1 MKYNFI
7 ACCLFA
13 SLLGA
18 GCTAETEF
26 SGTSAAGQLS
36 VILQPAGL
44 QGTVATTDDKRMN
57 DVKAFRFDG
66 GQLQETYGPLVPGDD
81 GRCYLNLA
89 DNRGT
94 LYFLAN
100 ASQVTALEALVPGA
114 TTLDDFLAFS
124 ASTSDMTEHGLLMSG
139 REELGSQSA
148 SELTVA
154 MTRSVARIDLES
166 TDQGVEVLQ
175 ISIDGLADEG
185 YLNPQATATHPQE
198 AATTRFDKQYNTPL
212 SNVRETVFYL
222 CEQQGTDIQAEVLVR
237 FRNALH
243 KMKASLPTTIR
254 RNTVYTIHVYGR
266 GGDVTMNISNGDW
279 EQGDTSGSE
288 AQIKARVNLEASALP
303 ANVKVNST
311 CDSVFIPY
319 TENNFNLVLDAE
331 PGATVTVDGNITGVN
346 VQATANRTLEP
357 VARLAVSNVHR
368 LPGTIREYIHVNVY
382 KEQFHKGRIVLV
394 FQPNPTQLEGGII
407 LDENGICDF
416 GRYIEGELGRLIL
429 PSGKI
434 ATVETD
440 NGQTPWIKLAEN
452 AGSYRILGGWKP
464 NDPEADG
471 RMQEARLVI
480 TDSDGSNREV
490 YPIRRRNW
498 GLPVVNIGGTWWC
511 KYNLRGNV
519 KSFDD
524 QISIADDQAAGTGV
538 LDRLTTCSDDELLS
552 LMGGQ
557 YQGGNPDELSLS
569 HNGTAFYHEGMKG
582 SAQNWGQIPAT
593 QMAPD
598 GYQLPTYDDYA
609 FFVWGTN
616 CNIGGVGT
624 RTHQNSQGQTI
635 TVNIVER
642 EARFLEV
649 SYGTIAFYDFEY
661 EGNHWTLYGLGHQW
675 NTTDGNIAQMSII
688 MAITGNTS
696 NSWYM
701 EGYAQASRPG
711 QNWFKFT
718 AQNSIKT
725 RTVRCIKSPVEYI
738 YN

>member
-26 SGTSAAGQLS
+26 SDIPAAGQLP

-44 QGTVATTDDKRMN
+44 QGTAATTDDKRMN
-57 DVKAFRFDG
+57 DVKAFRFNG
-66 GQLQETYGPLVPGDD
+66 GHLQEIYGPLVPGND

-89 DNRGT
+89 DNRGS

-100 ASQVTALEALVPGA
+100 ASQVTALEALIPGV
-114 TTLDDFLAFS
+114 TTLDDFLTLS

-175 ISIDGLADEG
+175 VSINGLADEG
-185 YLNPQATATHPQE
+185 YINPQATATHPQN

-212 SNVRETVFYL
+212 SNARETIFYL

-266 GGDVTMNISNGDW
+266 GGDVTMNISNDDW
-279 EQGDTSGSE
+279 EQGETSGTE
-288 AQIKARVNLEASALP
+288 TQIKAKVNVEASALP
-303 ANVKVNST
+303 ADIKVNNT

-331 PGATVTVDGNITGVN
+331 PGTTVIVDGRITGVN
-346 VQATANRTLEP
+346 VQATTSRALEP
-357 VARLAVSNVHR
+357 VARLTVSNVRR
-368 LPGTIREYIHVNVY
+368 LPGTIREYIYVDVY
-382 KEQFHKGRIVLV
+382 QEQIHKGRIVLA
-394 FQPNPTQLEGGII
+394 FLPSPIQLEGGIV
-407 LDENGICDF
+407 LDEDGICDF

-429 PSGKI
+429 PSNKTAEI
-434 ATVETD
+434 EAD
-440 NGQTPWIKLAEN
+440 NRQTPWIKLDGD
-452 AGSYRILGGWKP
+452 AGNYRILGGWKP

-471 RMQEARLVI
+471 RMQEARLII

-498 GLPVVNIGGTWWC
+498 GLPVVNIDGTWWC

-519 KSFDD
+519 KSFND
-524 QISIADDQAAGTGV
+524 QISIADDLAAGASV
-538 LDRLTTCSDDELLS
+538 LERLTTCSDDELLP

-557 YQGGNPDELSLS
+557 YQGGNPNELPLS
-569 HNGTAFYHEGMKG
+569 YNGTTFYHEGMKG

-593 QMAPD
+593 QMAPE
-598 GYQLPTYDDYA
+598 GYQLPTYNDYA

-624 RTHQNSQGQTI
+624 RTHQNSRGQTI

-642 EARFLEV
+642 EARFLNQPY
-649 SYGTIAFYDFEY
+649 STIAFYDFEY

-675 NTTDGNIAQMSII
+675 NTTAGNISRMSII

-696 NSWYM
+696 SSWYM

-711 QNWFKFT
+711 QNWFKFI
-718 AQNSIKT
+718 AQNATKT
-725 RTVRCIKSPVEYI
+725 RMIRCIKSPVEYI

>member
-1 MKYNFI
+1 M
-7 ACCLFA
+7 
-13 SLLGA
+13 
-18 GCTAETEF
+18 
-26 SGTSAAGQLS
+26 
-36 VILQPAGL
+36 
-44 QGTVATTDDKRMN
+44 
-57 DVKAFRFDG
+57 
-66 GQLQETYGPLVPGDD
+66 
-81 GRCYLNLA
+81 
-89 DNRGT
+89 
-94 LYFLAN
+94 
-100 ASQVTALEALVPGA
+100 
-114 TTLDDFLAFS
+114 
-124 ASTSDMTEHGLLMSG
+124 
-139 REELGSQSA
+139 
-148 SELTVA
+148 
-154 MTRSVARIDLES
+154 
-166 TDQGVEVLQ
+166 
-175 ISIDGLADEG
+175 
-185 YLNPQATATHPQE
+185 
-198 AATTRFDKQYNTPL
+198 
-212 SNVRETVFYL
+212 
-222 CEQQGTDIQAEVLVR
+222 
-237 FRNALH
+237 
-243 KMKASLPTTIR
+243 
-254 RNTVYTIHVYGR
+254 
-266 GGDVTMNISNGDW
+266 
-279 EQGDTSGSE
+279 
-288 AQIKARVNLEASALP
+288 
-303 ANVKVNST
+303 
-311 CDSVFIPY
+311 
-319 TENNFNLVLDAE
+319 
-331 PGATVTVDGNITGVN
+331 
-346 VQATANRTLEP
+346 
-357 VARLAVSNVHR
+357 
-368 LPGTIREYIHVNVY
+368 
-382 KEQFHKGRIVLV
+382 LV
-394 FQPNPTQLEGGII
+394 FLPSPIQLEGSII
-407 LDENGICDF
+407 FDEDGICNFD
-416 GRYIEGELGRLIL
+416 RYVDGELGRLTL
-429 PSGKI
+429 PDGKI

-688 MAITGNTS
+688 MAITGNYGRLCPSQPSGTELVQIYS
-696 NSWYM
+696 TKLY
-701 EGYAQASRPG
+701 
-711 QNWFKFT
+711 QNPYST
-718 AQNSIKT
+718 LYQESGRIH
-725 RTVRCIKSPVEYI
+725 IQLI
-738 YN
+738 

>member
-18 GCTAETEF
+18 GCTAETDF
-26 SGTSAAGQLS
+26 SNTPAAGQLS

-44 QGTVATTDDKRMN
+44 QGTAATTDDKRMN
-57 DVKAFRFDG
+57 DVKAFRFDD

-100 ASQVTALEALVPGA
+100 ASQVKALEALVPGA
-114 TTLDDFLAFS
+114 TTLDDFLALS

-139 REELGSQSA
+139 REDLGSQSA

-175 ISIDGLADEG
+175 VSIDGLADEG
-185 YLNPQATATHPQE
+185 YLNPQATATHPQD

-212 SNVRETVFYL
+212 SNARETIFYI
-222 CEQQGTDIQAEVLVR
+222 CEQQDTDIQAEVLLR

-243 KMKASLPTTIR
+243 KLKATLPTTIR

-266 GGDVTMNISNGDW
+266 GGDVMMTISNGDW

-288 AQIKARVNLEASALP
+288 AQIKARVNVEASALP
-303 ANVKVNST
+303 ADVKVNST

-331 PGATVTVDGNITGVN
+331 PGATVTVDGRITGVS
-346 VQATANRTLEP
+346 VQATASRSLEP
-357 VARLAVSNVHR
+357 VARLIVSNVHR
-368 LPGTIREYIHVNVY
+368 LPGTIREYIYADVY
-382 KEQFHKGRIVLV
+382 KEQIHKGRIVLA
-394 FQPNPTQLEGGII
+394 FLPSPIQLEGSII
-407 LDENGICDF
+407 LDEDGICDF
-416 GRYIEGELGRLIL
+416 GRYIEGELGRLTL
-429 PSGKI
+429 PAGKI

-440 NGQTPWIKLAEN
+440 NGQTPWIKLAED

-480 TDSDGSNREV
+480 TDSDGSNREA

-498 GLPVVNIGGTWWC
+498 GLPVVNIDGTWWC

-519 KSFDD
+519 KSFSD
-524 QISIADDQAAGTGV
+524 QISIADDLATGIGV
-538 LDRLTTCSDDELLS
+538 LERLTTCSDDELLV

-557 YQGGNPDELSLS
+557 YQGGNPDELPLS

-642 EARFLEV
+642 EARFLDQ

-675 NTTDGNIAQMSII
+675 NNTAGNIAQMSII

-696 NSWYM
+696 SSWYM

-718 AQNSIKT
+718 AQNSTKT
-725 RTVRCIKSPVEYI
+725 RAVRCIKSPVEYI

>member
-26 SGTSAAGQLS
+26 SDTPAAGQLS

-57 DVKAFRFDG
+57 DVKAFRFDD
-66 GQLQETYGPLVPGDD
+66 GQLQEIYGPLVPGDD

-100 ASQVTALEALVPGA
+100 ASQVTALEALVPDA

-175 ISIDGLADEG
+175 VSIDGLVDEG
-185 YLNPQATATHPQE
+185 YLNPQATATPPQN
-198 AATTRFDKQYNTPL
+198 AATTRFDKQYCTPL
-212 SNVRETVFYL
+212 SNARETIFYL
-222 CEQQGTDIQAEVLVR
+222 CEQQGTDIQVEVLVR

-288 AQIKARVNLEASALP
+288 TQIKARVNVEDSALP

-331 PGATVTVDGNITGVN
+331 PGATVTVDGRITGVS
-346 VQATANRTLEP
+346 VQAAASRNLEP
-357 VARLAVSNVHR
+357 VARLAISNVHR
-368 LPGTIREYIHVNVY
+368 LPGTIREYIYADVY
-382 KEQFHKGRIVLV
+382 KEQIHKGRIVLV
-394 FQPNPTQLEGGII
+394 FLPSSIQLEGSII
-407 LDENGICDF
+407 FDEEGICNFD
-416 GRYIEGELGRLIL
+416 RYVDGELGRLTL
-429 PSGKI
+429 PDGKI

>member
-13 SLLGA
+13 FLLGT

-26 SGTSAAGQLS
+26 SDTSAAGQLS
-36 VILQPAGL
+36 VILKPAGL

-57 DVKAFRFDG
+57 DVKAFRFDD

-114 TTLDDFLAFS
+114 TTLDDFLALS

-139 REELGSQSA
+139 REELGSQSV

-175 ISIDGLADEG
+175 VCIDGLVDEG
-185 YLNPQATATHPQE
+185 YLNPQATATPPQN
-198 AATTRFDKQYNTPL
+198 AATTRFDKQYSTPL
-212 SNVRETVFYL
+212 SNARETVFYL
-222 CEQQGTDIQAEVLVR
+222 CEQQGTDIQVEVLVR
-237 FRNALH
+237 FRDALH

-288 AQIKARVNLEASALP
+288 TQIKARVNIEDSALP

-331 PGATVTVDGNITGVN
+331 PGATVTVDGRITGVS
-346 VQATANRTLEP
+346 VQAAASRNLEP
-357 VARLAVSNVHR
+357 VARLAVNNVHR
-368 LPGTIREYIHVNVY
+368 LPGTIREYIYADVY
-382 KEQFHKGRIVLV
+382 KEQIHKGRIVLV
-394 FQPNPTQLEGGII
+394 FLPSPIQLEGSII
-407 LDENGICDF
+407 FDEDGICNFD
-416 GRYIEGELGRLIL
+416 RYVDGELGRLTL
-429 PSGKI
+429 PDGKI

>member
-26 SGTSAAGQLS
+26 SDTPAAGQLS

-66 GQLQETYGPLVPGDD
+66 GQLQEIYGPLVPGDD

-100 ASQVTALEALVPGA
+100 ASQVTVLEALVPGA
-114 TTLDDFLAFS
+114 TTLDDFLALS

-175 ISIDGLADEG
+175 VCIDGLVDEG
-185 YLNPQATATHPQE
+185 YLNPQATATPPQN
-198 AATTRFDKQYNTPL
+198 AVITRFDKQYSTPL
-212 SNVRETVFYL
+212 SNARETVFYL
-222 CEQQGTDIQAEVLVR
+222 CEQQGTDIQVEVLVR

-288 AQIKARVNLEASALP
+288 TQIKARVNVEDSALP

-331 PGATVTVDGNITGVN
+331 PGATVTVDGRITGVS
-346 VQATANRTLEP
+346 VQATASRNLEP
-357 VARLAVSNVHR
+357 IARLAVSNVHR
-368 LPGTIREYIHVNVY
+368 LPGTIREYIYADVY
-382 KEQFHKGRIVLV
+382 KEQIHKGRIVLA
-394 FQPNPTQLEGGII
+394 FLPSPIQLEGSII
-407 LDENGICDF
+407 LDEDGICDF
-416 GRYIEGELGRLIL
+416 GRYIEGELGRLTL
-429 PSGKI
+429 PAGKI

-598 GYQLPTYDDYA
+598 GYQLPTFDDYA

>member
-26 SGTSAAGQLS
+26 SDTPAAGQLS

-66 GQLQETYGPLVPGDD
+66 GQLQEIYGPLVPGDD

-139 REELGSQSA
+139 REELGSQSV

-175 ISIDGLADEG
+175 VCIDGLVDEG
-185 YLNPQATATHPQE
+185 YLNPQATATPPQN
-198 AATTRFDKQYNTPL
+198 AVITRFDKQYSTPL
-212 SNVRETVFYL
+212 SNARETIFYL
-222 CEQQGTDIQAEVLVR
+222 CEQQGTDIEVLVR
-237 FRNALH
+237 FRDALH

-279 EQGDTSGSE
+279 EQGDTSDSE
-288 AQIKARVNLEASALP
+288 TQIKARVNVEDSALP

-331 PGATVTVDGNITGVN
+331 PGATVTVDGRITGVS
-346 VQATANRTLEP
+346 VQATASRNLEP

-368 LPGTIREYIHVNVY
+368 LPGTIREYIYADVY
-382 KEQFHKGRIVLV
+382 KEQIHKGRIVLV
-394 FQPNPTQLEGGII
+394 FLPSPIQLEGSII
-407 LDENGICDF
+407 FDEDGICNFD
-416 GRYIEGELGRLIL
+416 RYVDGELGRLTL
-429 PSGKI
+429 PDGKI

-519 KSFDD
+519 KSFGD

-661 EGNHWTLYGLGHQW
+661 KGNHWTLYGLGHQW

>member
-26 SGTSAAGQLS
+26 SDTPAAGQLA

-44 QGTVATTDDKRMN
+44 QGTVATTDDKQMN

-66 GQLQETYGPLVPGDD
+66 GQLQETYGPLVPGND

-100 ASQVTALEALVPGA
+100 ASQVAALEALAPGV
-114 TTLDDFLAFS
+114 TTLDDFLALS

-139 REELGSQSA
+139 REELGSQPA
-148 SELTVA
+148 AELTVA

-175 ISIDGLADEG
+175 VSIGDLADEG
-185 YLNPQATATHPQE
+185 YINPQTTAAHPQD
-198 AATTRFDKQYNTPL
+198 AATTRFDKQYSTPL
-212 SNVRETVFYL
+212 SNARETLFYL

-266 GGDVTMNISNGDW
+266 GGDVTLNINDGDW
-279 EQGDTSGSE
+279 EQGTTSGSE
-288 AQIKARVNLEASALP
+288 TQIKAKINVEASALP
-303 ANVKVNST
+303 TDVKVNST

-357 VARLAVSNVHR
+357 VARLAVNNVHR
-368 LPGTIREYIHVNVY
+368 LPGTIREYIHVNMY

-394 FQPNPTQLEGGII
+394 FQPNPTQLEGDVI

-416 GRYIEGELGRLIL
+416 GRYIEGELGHLIL

-434 ATVETD
+434 ATVEAD
-440 NGQTPWIKLAEN
+440 NGQTPWIKLDED

-480 TDSDGSNREV
+480 TDNDGSNREA

-511 KYNLRGNV
+511 KYNLRGNA

-524 QISIADDQAAGTGV
+524 QISIADDLAAGTS
-538 LDRLTTCSDDELLS
+538 LLERLSTCSDDELLT

-557 YQGGNPDELSLS
+557 YQGGNPDELPLS
-569 HNGTAFYHEGMKG
+569 HNGTVFYHEGMKS

-624 RTHQNSQGQTI
+624 RTHQNSQGEAI

-642 EARFLEV
+642 EARFLDQ

-675 NTTDGNIAQMSII
+675 DTTAGNIARMFII

-696 NSWYM
+696 SSWYM
-701 EGYAQASRPG
+701 EGYAQANRPG

>member
-18 GCTAETEF
+18 GCTAETEL
-26 SGTSAAGQLS
+26 SDTPAAGQLS

-57 DVKAFRFDG
+57 DVKAFRFYG
-66 GQLQETYGPLVPGDD
+66 GQLQEIYGPLVPGDD

-100 ASQVTALEALVPGA
+100 ASQVTALEALVPDA

-175 ISIDGLADEG
+175 VSIDGLVDEG
-185 YLNPQATATHPQE
+185 YLNPQATATPPQN
-198 AATTRFDKQYNTPL
+198 AATTRFDKQYCTPL
-212 SNVRETVFYL
+212 SNARETVFYL

-288 AQIKARVNLEASALP
+288 PQIKARVNVEDSALP

-331 PGATVTVDGNITGVN
+331 PGATVTVDGRITGVS
-346 VQATANRTLEP
+346 VQATASRNLEP
-357 VARLAVSNVHR
+357 IARLAVSNVHR
-368 LPGTIREYIHVNVY
+368 LPGTIREYIYADVY
-382 KEQFHKGRIVLV
+382 KEQIHKGRIVLV
-394 FQPNPTQLEGGII
+394 FLPSPIQLEGSII
-407 LDENGICDF
+407 FDEDGICNFD
-416 GRYIEGELGRLIL
+416 RYVDGELGRLTL
-429 PSGKI
+429 PDGKI

-598 GYQLPTYDDYA
+598 GYQLPTFDDYA

>member
-13 SLLGA
+13 FLLGT

-26 SGTSAAGQLS
+26 SDTSAAGQLS
-36 VILQPAGL
+36 VILKPAGL

-139 REELGSQSA
+139 REELGSQSV

-175 ISIDGLADEG
+175 VCIDGLVDEG
-185 YLNPQATATHPQE
+185 YLNPQATATPPQN
-198 AATTRFDKQYNTPL
+198 AVITRFDKQYSTPL
-212 SNVRETVFYL
+212 SNARETIFYL
-222 CEQQGTDIQAEVLVR
+222 CEQQGTDIQVEVLVR
-237 FRNALH
+237 FRDALH

-288 AQIKARVNLEASALP
+288 TQIKARVNIEDSALP

-331 PGATVTVDGNITGVN
+331 PGATVTVDGRITGVS
-346 VQATANRTLEP
+346 VQATASRNLEP
-357 VARLAVSNVHR
+357 IARLAVSNVHR
-368 LPGTIREYIHVNVY
+368 LPGTIREYIYADVY
-382 KEQFHKGRIVLV
+382 KEQIHKGRIVLV
-394 FQPNPTQLEGGII
+394 FLPSPIQLEGSII
-407 LDENGICDF
+407 FDEDGICNFD
-416 GRYIEGELGRLIL
+416 RYVDGELGRLTL
-429 PSGKI
+429 PDGKI

>member
-1 MKYNFI
+1 M
-7 ACCLFA
+7 
-13 SLLGA
+13 
-18 GCTAETEF
+18 
-26 SGTSAAGQLS
+26 
-36 VILQPAGL
+36 
-44 QGTVATTDDKRMN
+44 
-57 DVKAFRFDG
+57 
-66 GQLQETYGPLVPGDD
+66 
-81 GRCYLNLA
+81 
-89 DNRGT
+89 
-94 LYFLAN
+94 
-100 ASQVTALEALVPGA
+100 
-114 TTLDDFLAFS
+114 
-124 ASTSDMTEHGLLMSG
+124 
-139 REELGSQSA
+139 
-148 SELTVA
+148 
-154 MTRSVARIDLES
+154 
-166 TDQGVEVLQ
+166 
-175 ISIDGLADEG
+175 
-185 YLNPQATATHPQE
+185 
-198 AATTRFDKQYNTPL
+198 
-212 SNVRETVFYL
+212 
-222 CEQQGTDIQAEVLVR
+222 R

-243 KMKASLPTTIR
+243 KLKATLPTTIR

-266 GGDVTMNISNGDW
+266 GGDVMMTISNGDW

-288 AQIKARVNLEASALP
+288 AQIKARVNVEASALP
-303 ANVKVNST
+303 ADVKVNST

-331 PGATVTVDGNITGVN
+331 PGATVTVDGRITGVS
-346 VQATANRTLEP
+346 VQATASRNLEP

-368 LPGTIREYIHVNVY
+368 LPGTIREYIYADVY
-382 KEQFHKGRIVLV
+382 KEQIHKGRIVLA
-394 FQPNPTQLEGGII
+394 FLPSPIQLEGSII
-407 LDENGICDF
+407 LDEDGICDF
-416 GRYIEGELGRLIL
+416 GRYIEGELGRLTL
-429 PSGKI
+429 PAGKI
-434 ATVETD
+434 ATVETE
-440 NGQTPWIKLAEN
+440 NGQTPWIKLAED

-480 TDSDGSNREV
+480 TDSDGSNREA

-498 GLPVVNIGGTWWC
+498 GLPVVNIDGTWWC

-519 KSFDD
+519 KSFSD
-524 QISIADDQAAGTGV
+524 QISIADDLAAGTGV
-538 LDRLTTCSDDELLS
+538 LERLTTCSDDELLV

-557 YQGGNPDELSLS
+557 YQGGNPDELPLS

-642 EARFLEV
+642 EARFLDQ

-675 NTTDGNIAQMSII
+675 NNTAGNIAQMSII

-696 NSWYM
+696 SSWYM

-718 AQNSIKT
+718 AQNSTKT
-725 RTVRCIKSPVEYI
+725 RAVRCIKSPVEYI

>member
-26 SGTSAAGQLS
+26 SDTPAAGQLS

-66 GQLQETYGPLVPGDD
+66 GQLQEIYGPLVPGDD

-114 TTLDDFLAFS
+114 TTLDDFLALS

-139 REELGSQSA
+139 REELGSQSV

-288 AQIKARVNLEASALP
+288 TQIKARVNVEDSALP

-331 PGATVTVDGNITGVN
+331 PGATVTVDGRITGVS
-346 VQATANRTLEP
+346 VQAAASRNLKP
-357 VARLAVSNVHR
+357 VARLAISNVHR
-368 LPGTIREYIHVNVY
+368 LPGTIREYIYADVY
-382 KEQFHKGRIVLV
+382 KEQIHKGRIVLV
-394 FQPNPTQLEGGII
+394 FLPSSIQLEGSII
-407 LDENGICDF
+407 FDEDGICNFD
-416 GRYIEGELGRLIL
+416 RYVDGELGRLTL
-429 PSGKI
+429 PDGKI

-557 YQGGNPDELSLS
+557 YQGGNLDELSLS

>member
-26 SGTSAAGQLS
+26 SDTPAAGQLS

-66 GQLQETYGPLVPGDD
+66 GQLQEIYGPLVPGDD

-100 ASQVTALEALVPGA
+100 ASQVTALEALVPDA

-175 ISIDGLADEG
+175 VCIDGLVDEG
-185 YLNPQATATHPQE
+185 YLNPQATATPPQN
-198 AATTRFDKQYNTPL
+198 AVITRFDKQYCTPL
-212 SNVRETVFYL
+212 SNARETVFYL

-288 AQIKARVNLEASALP
+288 TQIKARVNVEDSALP

-331 PGATVTVDGNITGVN
+331 PGATVTVDGRITGVS
-346 VQATANRTLEP
+346 VQATASRNLEP

-368 LPGTIREYIHVNVY
+368 LPGTICEYIYADVY
-382 KEQFHKGRIVLV
+382 KEQIHKGRIVLV
-394 FQPNPTQLEGGII
+394 FLPSPIQLEGSII
-407 LDENGICDF
+407 FDEDGICNFD
-416 GRYIEGELGRLIL
+416 RYVDGELGRLTL
-429 PSGKI
+429 PDGKI

-471 RMQEARLVI
+471 RMQEVRLVI

-598 GYQLPTYDDYA
+598 GYQLPTFDDYA

>member
-26 SGTSAAGQLS
+26 SDTPAAGQLS

-66 GQLQETYGPLVPGDD
+66 GQLQEIYGPLVPGDD

-100 ASQVTALEALVPGA
+100 ASQVTALEALVPDA

-175 ISIDGLADEG
+175 VSIDGLVDEG
-185 YLNPQATATHPQE
+185 YLNPQATATPPQN
-198 AATTRFDKQYNTPL
+198 AATTRFDKQYCTPL
-212 SNVRETVFYL
+212 SNARETVFYL

-266 GGDVTMNISNGDW
+266 GGDVMMTISNGDW

-288 AQIKARVNLEASALP
+288 AQIKARVNVEASALP
-303 ANVKVNST
+303 ADVKVNST

-331 PGATVTVDGNITGVN
+331 PGATVTVDGRITGVS
-346 VQATANRTLEP
+346 VQATASRNLEP

-368 LPGTIREYIHVNVY
+368 LPGTIREYIYADVY
-382 KEQFHKGRIVLV
+382 KEQIHKGRIVLA
-394 FQPNPTQLEGGII
+394 FLPSPIQLEGSII
-407 LDENGICDF
+407 LDEDGICDF
-416 GRYIEGELGRLIL
+416 GRYIEGELGRLTL
-429 PSGKI
+429 PAGKI
-434 ATVETD
+434 ATVETE
-440 NGQTPWIKLAEN
+440 NGQTPWIKLAED

-480 TDSDGSNREV
+480 TDSDGSNREA

-498 GLPVVNIGGTWWC
+498 GLPVVNIDGTWWC

-519 KSFDD
+519 KSFSD
-524 QISIADDQAAGTGV
+524 QISIADDLAAGTGV
-538 LDRLTTCSDDELLS
+538 LERLTTCSDDELLV

-557 YQGGNPDELSLS
+557 YQGGNPDELPLS
-569 HNGTAFYHEGMKG
+569 HNGTAFYYEGMKG

>member
-26 SGTSAAGQLS
+26 SDTPAAGQLS

-66 GQLQETYGPLVPGDD
+66 GQLQEIYGPLVPGDD

-100 ASQVTALEALVPGA
+100 ASQVTALEALVPDA

-175 ISIDGLADEG
+175 VSIDGLVDEG
-185 YLNPQATATHPQE
+185 YLSPQATATPPQN
-198 AATTRFDKQYNTPL
+198 AATTRFDKQYCTPL
-212 SNVRETVFYL
+212 SNARETVFYL

-288 AQIKARVNLEASALP
+288 TQIKARVNVEDSALP

-331 PGATVTVDGNITGVN
+331 LGATVTVDGRITGVS
-346 VQATANRTLEP
+346 VQATASRNLEP

-368 LPGTIREYIHVNVY
+368 LPGTIREYIYADVY
-382 KEQFHKGRIVLV
+382 KEQIHKGRIVLV
-394 FQPNPTQLEGGII
+394 FLPSPIQLEGSII
-407 LDENGICDF
+407 FDEDGICNFD
-416 GRYIEGELGRLIL
+416 RYVDGELGRLTL
-429 PSGKI
+429 PDGKI

-598 GYQLPTYDDYA
+598 GYQLPTFDDYA

>member
-18 GCTAETEF
+18 GCTAETELA
-26 SGTSAAGQLS
+26 GTPATGQLS

-44 QGTVATTDDKRMN
+44 PDSATTTYDQQMN
-57 DVKAFRFDG
+57 DVKAFRFEG
-66 GQLQETYGPLVPGDD
+66 GRLQETYGPLVPDED

-94 LYFLAN
+94 LYFLSN
-100 ASQVTALEALVPGA
+100 ASRAAALEALAPGV
-114 TTLDDFLAFS
+114 TTLDEFLALS
-124 ASTSDMTEHGLLMSG
+124 ASTTDMTAHGLLMSG
-139 REELGSQSA
+139 QKELGSQPA
-148 SELTVA
+148 AELTVD

-175 ISIDGLADEG
+175 IGIGNLADEG
-185 YLNPQATATHPQE
+185 YINPQPAVAQPQD
-198 AATTRFDKQYNTPL
+198 AATTRFDKQYSTPL
-212 SNVRETVFYL
+212 SNARETLFYL
-222 CEQQGTDIQAEVLVR
+222 CEQQSTDIQAEVLVR

-243 KMKASLPTTIR
+243 KMTASLPATIR

-266 GGDVTMNISNGDW
+266 GGDVTMSISGSDW
-279 EQGDTSGSE
+279 EQGETSGSTPD
-288 AQIKARVNLEASALP
+288 IKAKINVEASALP
-303 ANVKVNST
+303 AGVKVNAT

-331 PGATVTVDGNITGVN
+331 PGTTVTVDGHITGVN
-346 VQATANRTLEP
+346 IQTAACRTLEP
-357 VARLAVSNVHR
+357 IARLAVSNAHR
-368 LPGTIREYIHVNVY
+368 LPGTIREYIHVDVY
-382 KEQFHKGRIVLV
+382 KKQTHKGRIVLA
-394 FQPNPTQLEGGII
+394 FLPNPTRLEGSVI
-407 LDENGICDF
+407 LDEDGICDF
-416 GRYIEGELGRLIL
+416 GRYVEGELGRLIL

-434 ATVETD
+434 ATIEAD
-440 NGQTPWIKLAEN
+440 NGQKPWIKLDEET
-452 AGSYRILGGWKP
+452 GSYRILGGWKP

-480 TDSDGSNREV
+480 TDSDGSNRET
-490 YPIRRRNW
+490 YPIRRQNR
-498 GLPVVNIGGTWWC
+498 GLPVVNINGTWWC

-519 KSFDD
+519 KDFDD
-524 QISIADDQAAGTGV
+524 QVSIADDLAAGTGV
-538 LDRLTTCSDDELLS
+538 QERLTTCSDDELLS

-557 YQGGNPDELSLS
+557 YQGGNPDELPLS

-582 SAQNWGQIPAT
+582 SAQNWGQMPAT

-598 GYQLPTYDDYA
+598 GYQLPDYDDYA

-616 CNIGGVGT
+616 SNIGGVGT

-635 TVNIVER
+635 TVNIIER
-642 EARFLEV
+642 EASFLGQ

-675 NTTDGNIAQMSII
+675 STTAGNITQMSII

-696 NSWYM
+696 SSWYM

-718 AQNSIKT
+718 AQNSTKT
-725 RTVRCIKSPVEYI
+725 RTIRCIKSPVEYI

>member
-13 SLLGA
+13 FLLGT

-26 SGTSAAGQLS
+26 SDTSAAGQLS
-36 VILQPAGL
+36 VILKPAGL

-66 GQLQETYGPLVPGDD
+66 GQLQEIYGPLVPGDD

-114 TTLDDFLAFS
+114 TTLDDFLALS

-139 REELGSQSA
+139 REELGSQSV

-175 ISIDGLADEG
+175 VSIDGLVDEG
-185 YLNPQATATHPQE
+185 YLNPQATATPPQN
-198 AATTRFDKQYNTPL
+198 AATTRFDKQYCTPL
-212 SNVRETVFYL
+212 SNARETVFYL

-288 AQIKARVNLEASALP
+288 TQIKARVNIEDSALP

-331 PGATVTVDGNITGVN
+331 PGATVTVDGRITGVS
-346 VQATANRTLEP
+346 VQATASRNLEP
-357 VARLAVSNVHR
+357 VARLAISNVHR
-368 LPGTIREYIHVNVY
+368 LPGTIREYIYADVY
-382 KEQFHKGRIVLV
+382 KEQIHKWRIVLV
-394 FQPNPTQLEGGII
+394 FLPSPIQLEGSII
-407 LDENGICDF
+407 FDEDGICNFD
-416 GRYIEGELGRLIL
+416 RYVDGELGRLTL
-429 PSGKI
+429 PDGKI

>member
-26 SGTSAAGQLS
+26 SDTPAAGQLS

-57 DVKAFRFDG
+57 DVKAFRFDD
-66 GQLQETYGPLVPGDD
+66 GQLQETYGPLLPGDD

-114 TTLDDFLAFS
+114 TTLDDFLALS

-139 REELGSQSA
+139 REELGSQSV

-175 ISIDGLADEG
+175 VCIDGLVDEG
-185 YLNPQATATHPQE
+185 YLNPQATATPPQN
-198 AATTRFDKQYNTPL
+198 AVITRFDKQYSTPL
-212 SNVRETVFYL
+212 SNARETIFYL
-222 CEQQGTDIQAEVLVR
+222 CEQQGTDIQVEVLVR
-237 FRNALH
+237 FRDALH

-288 AQIKARVNLEASALP
+288 TQIKARVNIEDSALP

-331 PGATVTVDGNITGVN
+331 PGATVTVDGRITGVN
-346 VQATANRTLEP
+346 VQATASRNLEP
-357 VARLAVSNVHR
+357 IARLAVSNVHR
-368 LPGTIREYIHVNVY
+368 LPGTIREFIYADVY
-382 KEQFHKGRIVLV
+382 KEQIHKGRIVLV
-394 FQPNPTQLEGGII
+394 FLPNPIQLEGSII
-407 LDENGICDF
+407 FDEDGICNFD
-416 GRYIEGELGRLIL
+416 RYVDGELGRLTL
-429 PSGKI
+429 PDGKI

-498 GLPVVNIGGTWWC
+498 GLPVVNIDGTWWC

-598 GYQLPTYDDYA
+598 GYQLPTFDDYA

>member
-26 SGTSAAGQLS
+26 SDTPAAGQLS
-36 VILQPAGL
+36 VVLQPAGL

-139 REELGSQSA
+139 WEELGSQSA

-175 ISIDGLADEG
+175 VSIDGLADEG
-185 YLNPQATATHPQE
+185 YLNPQATATPPQN
-198 AATTRFDKQYNTPL
+198 AVITRFDKQYSTPL
-212 SNVRETVFYL
+212 SNARETIFYL

-266 GGDVTMNISNGDW
+266 AGDVTMNISNGDW

-288 AQIKARVNLEASALP
+288 TQIKARVNVEDSALP

-331 PGATVTVDGNITGVN
+331 PGATVTIDGRITGVS
-346 VQATANRTLEP
+346 VQAAASRNLEP

-368 LPGTIREYIHVNVY
+368 LPGTIREYIYADVY
-382 KEQFHKGRIVLV
+382 KEQIHKGRIVLV
-394 FQPNPTQLEGGII
+394 FLPSPIQLEGSII
-407 LDENGICDF
+407 FDEDGICNFD
-416 GRYIEGELGRLIL
+416 RYVDGELGRLTL
-429 PSGKI
+429 PDGKI

-452 AGSYRILGGWKP
+452 AGCYRILGGWKP

-538 LDRLTTCSDDELLS
+538 LDRLTTCSDDELLF

-569 HNGTAFYHEGMKG
+569 HNGTVFYHEGMKG

-661 EGNHWTLYGLGHQW
+661 EGNHWTFYGLGHQW

-701 EGYAQASRPG
+701 EGYAQAGRPG

>member
-26 SGTSAAGQLS
+26 SDTPAAGQLS

-66 GQLQETYGPLVPGDD
+66 GQLQEIYGPLVPGDD

-100 ASQVTALEALVPGA
+100 ASQVTALEALVPDA

-175 ISIDGLADEG
+175 VSIDGLVDEG
-185 YLNPQATATHPQE
+185 YLSPQATATPPQN
-198 AATTRFDKQYNTPL
+198 AATTRFDKQYCTPL
-212 SNVRETVFYL
+212 SNARETVFYL

-288 AQIKARVNLEASALP
+288 TQIKARVNVEDSALP

-331 PGATVTVDGNITGVN
+331 LGATVTVDGRITGVS
-346 VQATANRTLEP
+346 VQAAASRNLEP
-357 VARLAVSNVHR
+357 IARLAISNVHR
-368 LPGTIREYIHVNVY
+368 LPGTIREYIYADVY
-382 KEQFHKGRIVLV
+382 KEQIHKGRIVLV
-394 FQPNPTQLEGGII
+394 FLPSPIQLEGSII
-407 LDENGICDF
+407 FDEDGICNFD
-416 GRYIEGELGRLIL
+416 RYVDGELGRLTL
-429 PSGKI
+429 PDGKI

-675 NTTDGNIAQMSII
+675 NTTDGNIAQMFII

>member
-26 SGTSAAGQLS
+26 SDTRAAGQLS

-44 QGTVATTDDKRMN
+44 QGTAATTDDKRMN
-57 DVKAFRFDG
+57 DVKAFRFDD

-114 TTLDDFLAFS
+114 TTLDDFLALS

-175 ISIDGLADEG
+175 VSIDGLADEG
-185 YLNPQATATHPQE
+185 YLNQQATATHPQD

-212 SNVRETVFYL
+212 SNARETIFYI

-243 KMKASLPTTIR
+243 KLKATLPTTIR

-266 GGDVTMNISNGDW
+266 GGDVMMNISNGDW

-288 AQIKARVNLEASALP
+288 AQIKARVNVEASALP

-331 PGATVTVDGNITGVN
+331 PGATVTVDGRITGVS
-346 VQATANRTLEP
+346 VQATASRNLEP

-368 LPGTIREYIHVNVY
+368 LPGTIREYIYADVY
-382 KEQFHKGRIVLV
+382 QEQIHKGRIVLA
-394 FQPNPTQLEGGII
+394 FLPSPIQLEGSII
-407 LDENGICDF
+407 LDEDGICDF
-416 GRYIEGELGRLIL
+416 GRYIEGELGRLTL
-429 PSGKI
+429 PAGKI
-434 ATVETD
+434 ATVETE
-440 NGQTPWIKLAEN
+440 NGQTPWIKLTED

-480 TDSDGSNREV
+480 TDSDGSNREA

-498 GLPVVNIGGTWWC
+498 GLPVVNIDGTWWC

-519 KSFDD
+519 KSFSD
-524 QISIADDQAAGTGV
+524 QISIANDLAAGTGV
-538 LDRLTTCSDDELLS
+538 LERLTICSDDELLV

-557 YQGGNPDELSLS
+557 YQGGNPDELPLS

-642 EARFLEV
+642 EARFLDQ

-675 NTTDGNIAQMSII
+675 NNTAGNIAQMSII

-696 NSWYM
+696 SSWYM

-718 AQNSIKT
+718 AQNSTKT
-725 RTVRCIKSPVEYI
+725 RAVRCIKSPVEYI

>member
-26 SGTSAAGQLS
+26 SDTPAAGQLS

-66 GQLQETYGPLVPGDD
+66 GQLQEIYGPLVPGDD

-100 ASQVTALEALVPGA
+100 ASQVTALEALVPDA

-175 ISIDGLADEG
+175 VSIDGLVDEG
-185 YLNPQATATHPQE
+185 YLNPQATATPPQN
-198 AATTRFDKQYNTPL
+198 AVITRFDKQYSTPL
-212 SNVRETVFYL
+212 SNARETIFYL

-288 AQIKARVNLEASALP
+288 TQIKARVNIEDSALP

-331 PGATVTVDGNITGVN
+331 PGATVTVDGRITGVS
-346 VQATANRTLEP
+346 VQATASRNLES

-368 LPGTIREYIHVNVY
+368 LPGTIREYIYADVY
-382 KEQFHKGRIVLV
+382 KEQIHKGRIVLA
-394 FQPNPTQLEGGII
+394 FLPSPIQLEGSII
-407 LDENGICDF
+407 FDEDGICDF
-416 GRYIEGELGRLIL
+416 GRYIEGELGRLTL
-429 PSGKI
+429 PAGKI

>member
-1 MKYNFI
+1 
-7 ACCLFA
+7 
-13 SLLGA
+13 
-18 GCTAETEF
+18 
-26 SGTSAAGQLS
+26 
-36 VILQPAGL
+36 
-44 QGTVATTDDKRMN
+44 
-57 DVKAFRFDG
+57 
-66 GQLQETYGPLVPGDD
+66 
-81 GRCYLNLA
+81 
-89 DNRGT
+89 
-94 LYFLAN
+94 
-100 ASQVTALEALVPGA
+100 
-114 TTLDDFLAFS
+114 
-124 ASTSDMTEHGLLMSG
+124 MTEHGLLMSG
-139 REELGSQSA
+139 REELGSQSV

-175 ISIDGLADEG
+175 VSIVGLVDEG
-185 YLNPQATATHPQE
+185 YLNPQATATPPQN
-198 AATTRFDKQYNTPL
+198 AATTRFDKQYCTPL
-212 SNVRETVFYL
+212 SNARETVFYL

-266 GGDVTMNISNGDW
+266 GGDVTMNISN
-279 EQGDTSGSE
+279 
-288 AQIKARVNLEASALP
+288 
-303 ANVKVNST
+303 
-311 CDSVFIPY
+311 DSVFIPY

-331 PGATVTVDGNITGVN
+331 PGATVTVDGRITGVS
-346 VQATANRTLEP
+346 VQATASRNLEP
-357 VARLAVSNVHR
+357 IARLAVSNVHR
-368 LPGTIREYIHVNVY
+368 LPGTIREYIYADVY
-382 KEQFHKGRIVLV
+382 KEQIHKGRIVLV
-394 FQPNPTQLEGGII
+394 FLPSPIQLEGSII
-407 LDENGICDF
+407 FDEDGICNFD
-416 GRYIEGELGRLIL
+416 RYVDGELGRLTL
-429 PSGKI
+429 PDGKI

-598 GYQLPTYDDYA
+598 GYQLPTFDDYA

>member
-7 ACCLFA
+7 ACYLFA

-18 GCTAETEF
+18 GCTAETEL
-26 SGTSAAGQLS
+26 TDTPATGQIA
-36 VILQPAGL
+36 VMLQPTGL
-44 QGTVATTDDKRMN
+44 QGTATATDDKQMN
-57 DVKAFRFDG
+57 DVTAFRFDG
-66 GQLQETYGPLVPGDD
+66 GRLQETYGPLVPGND

-89 DNRGT
+89 DKRGT

-100 ASQVTALEALVPGA
+100 ASQVAALKALAPGV
-114 TTLDDFLAFS
+114 TPLDDFLSLS
-124 ASTSDMTEHGLLMSG
+124 ASTSEMTEHGLLMSG
-139 REELGSQSA
+139 REELDSQPA
-148 SELTVA
+148 AELTVA

-175 ISIDGLADEG
+175 VSIDGLADEG
-185 YLNPQATATHPQE
+185 YLNPQVTATHPQN
-198 AATTRFDKQYNTPL
+198 AATTCFDKQYSTPL
-212 SNVRETVFYL
+212 SNARETLFYL
-222 CEQQGTDIQAEVLVR
+222 CEQQDTGIQAEVLVR

-279 EQGDTSGSE
+279 EQGTASGSE
-288 AQIKARVNLEASALP
+288 TQIKARVNVEASALP
-303 ANVKVNST
+303 ADVKVNST

-331 PGATVTVDGNITGVN
+331 PGATVTVGGRITGVN
-346 VQATANRTLEP
+346 VQATATRTFEP
-357 VARLAVSNVHR
+357 VARLTVSNIHR
-368 LPGTIREYIHVNVY
+368 LPGTIREYIYVDVY
-382 KEQFHKGRIVLV
+382 KEQIHKGRIVLA
-394 FQPNPTQLEGGII
+394 FLPNPIQFEGSII
-407 LDENGICDF
+407 LDEDGICNFD
-416 GRYIEGELGRLIL
+416 RYVDGELGRLIL
-429 PSGKI
+429 PDGKI

-440 NGQTPWIKLAEN
+440 NGQAPWIKLDEEAD
-452 AGSYRILGGWKP
+452 SYRILGGWKP

-480 TDSDGSNREV
+480 TDCDGSNREA

-511 KYNLRGNV
+511 KYNLRGNT

-524 QISIADDQAAGTGV
+524 QISIADDLAAGTS
-538 LDRLTTCSDDELLS
+538 LLKRLTTCSDDELLS
-552 LMGGQ
+552 LIGGQ
-557 YQGGNPDELSLS
+557 YQGGNPDELPLS
-569 HNGTAFYHEGMKG
+569 HDGTVFYHEGMKS

-598 GYQLPTYDDYA
+598 GYQLPTYNDYA

-642 EARFLEV
+642 EARFLNQ

-675 NTTDGNIAQMSII
+675 DTTVGNIARMFII

-696 NSWYM
+696 SSWYM

-718 AQNSIKT
+718 VQNSTKT